1 MKGSTDS
8 YSLLDFFKKIVSIL
22 NLICKI
28 CSIIK
33 NKKKIE
39 IANLGQYNTRI
50 QWILYTSQ
58 ILENLSSNIHRQK
71 HPHVTISH
79 LQSLS
84 RHALFKTLTHLSPIF
99 SLPHFP
105 ASQTHPLLK
114 HQTLTPHHPHSI
126 PTLSLSLNIFS
137 SPFPSKHNETHH
149 HFKISC
155 HKKEKKSRV
164 QFLQILETWCACST
178 QGFQDQLANTVICP
192 SIWLNPYNPT
202 TDLFNSWSWTSPLF
216 SHEQD
221 SGSCLFS

>member
-1 MKGSTDS
+1 MKGSTD
-8 YSLLDFFKKIVSIL
+8 SLLDFFKKIVSIL

-114 HQTLTPHHPHSI
+114 HQTLTPHHPH
-126 PTLSLSLNIFS
+126 PLSVSKYLLFSLPI
-137 SPFPSKHNETHH
+137 
-149 HFKISC
+149 
-155 HKKEKKSRV
+155 
-164 QFLQILETWCACST
+164 QT
-178 QGFQDQLANTVICP
+178 QWNPPPFQDLLPQKREEI
-192 SIWLNPYNPT
+192 
-202 TDLFNSWSWTSPLF
+202 TSPIFTDTWNLVRLLN
-216 SHEQD
+216 
-221 SGSCLFS
+221 SGIPRSAR